1 MCLWC
6 FPMRFLKRWKIR
18 IAVFLAVIGPGFITA
33 NVDNDAGGIFTY
45 SLAGARY
52 GYSLLWTL
60 LPVGLVLIVVQEM
73 STRLG
78 AVTGKGLA
86 DLIREEFGF
95 RITFFVMLALTLANL
110 ANVMAEF
117 AGVASSMAL
126 FGVSKYL
133 SVPIVAVFV
142 WLLVVR
148 GTYKSVEKIFLFA
161 CSFYVCYII
170 SGVLAHPD
178 WTTAA
183 EAMVVPTV
191 EWNTEYLAMLVGVTG
206 ATVAPWMQFY
216 LQSAIVEKGIE
227 PRQYA
232 ESRMEVIVGC
242 LAMITITFFIVVSC
256 AATLHAVGHRDIT
269 DAADA
274 AQALRPLAGDYAAW
288 LFALGLFNASV
299 FAASILPLATAYT
312 VCEGLGFEAGV
323 DKKFR
328 EAPVFYWLYTLLIAF
343 GAGMILIPGIPL
355 VRVSYLSQV
364 ANGFLLPFVL
374 LFMLWL
380 INREDLMGRFTN
392 SRAYNLIARAA
403 VGVLVVLTLSLAVLS
418 IWEAR

>member
-1 MCLWC
+1 ML
-6 FPMRFLKRWKIR
+6 PVTPIRFLKRWKIR
-18 IAVFLAVIGPGFITA
+18 IAIFLAVLGPGFITA
-33 NVDNDAGGIFTY
+33 NVDNDAGGIYTY

-117 AGVASSMAL
+117 AGVASSMEL

-133 SVPIVAVFV
+133 SVPIVALFV

-148 GTYKSVEKIFLFA
+148 GTYRSVEKIFLFA

-183 EAMVVPTV
+183 EAMVVPAV
-191 EWNTEYLAMLVGVTG
+191 EWNAGYLAMLVGVTG

-232 ESRMEVIVGC
+232 QSRVEVIVGC
-242 LAMITITFFIVVSC
+242 LVMITITFFIVVSC
-256 AATLHAVGHRDIT
+256 AATLHAVGRHDIT

-328 EAPVFYWLYTLLIAF
+328 EAPVFYWLYTLLIAL
-343 GAGMILIPGIPL
+343 GAGMILVPGIPL

-403 VGVLVVLTLSLAVLS
+403 VGVLVVLGLLLAVLS

>member
-1 MCLWC
+1 
-6 FPMRFLKRWKIR
+6 MRVLKRWKLR
-18 IAVFLAVIGPGFITA
+18 ILVFLAVLGPGFITA
-33 NVDNDAGGIFTY
+33 NVDNDAGGIYTY

-60 LPVGLVLIVVQEM
+60 LPIGLVLIVVQEM

-95 RITFFVMLALTLANL
+95 RITFFVMLALLLANL
-110 ANVMAEF
+110 ANVMGEF

-126 FGVSKYL
+126 FGVPKFL

-142 WLLVVR
+142 WFLVVR
-148 GTYKSVEKIFLFA
+148 GTYKTVEKVFLMA

-170 SGVLAHPD
+170 SGVMARPD
-178 WTTAA
+178 WAA
-183 EAMVVPTV
+183 AAQAMVRPAI
-191 EWNTEYLAMLVGVTG
+191 EWDAGYLTMLVGVTG

-232 ESRMEVIVGC
+232 ESRVEVIVGC
-242 LAMITITFFIVVSC
+242 LVMIVITFFIVVSC
-256 AATLHAVGHRDIT
+256 AATLHVAGRRDIA

-274 AQALRPLAGDYAAW
+274 AQALRPLAGEYASL

-323 DKKFR
+323 NKKFR
-328 EAPVFYWLYTLLIAF
+328 EAPVFYWLYTSLIVV
-343 GAGMILIPGIPL
+343 GAGLILIPGMPL

-374 LFMLWL
+374 VFMLRL
-380 INREDLMGRFTN
+380 INRSDLMGQFTN
-392 SRAYNLIARAA
+392 SRGYNFITRAA
-403 VGVLVVLTLSLAVLS
+403 VGILVLLTLSLAVLS
-418 IWEAR
+418 VWEAR